1 MRIKCPSCSTVTEL
15 QLPILLA
22 VCGCGSL
29 VKGKFDASAARERPT
44 AAAATVDHYAVL
56 RIVATASDIEIKS
69 AYRKRVK
76 ETHPDIGGDAEE
88 FKLVQ
93 AAYEVLGNPEA
104 RRRYDA
110 GESIGQQQFVGIV
123 VQDFVGIS
131 VTEAVKRASASQLVA
146 RVAIVEVANSSR
158 LRGVVVGQ
166 IPYPGIETTAGVVGL
181 LVAVPHS
188 STLWQR
194 FKVAATELASGFWV
208 GIKSSTG
215 TSTQRA
221 AELGPGSSMHNA
233 GAVAGE
239 VVGTLAVGAV
249 EAAVGVIG
257 CFGKIVLAVAYTFL
271 ILMSFVLLAFAPPA
285 GLLMA
290 AFTVW
295 LMYSAAK
302 KSKKKT

>member
-1 MRIKCPSCSTVTEL
+1 
-15 QLPILLA
+15 
-22 VCGCGSL
+22 
-29 VKGKFDASAARERPT
+29 
-44 AAAATVDHYAVL
+44 
-56 RIVATASDIEIKS
+56 
-69 AYRKRVK
+69 
-76 ETHPDIGGDAEE
+76 
-88 FKLVQ
+88 
-93 AAYEVLGNPEA
+93 
-104 RRRYDA
+104 
-110 GESIGQQQFVGIV
+110 
-123 VQDFVGIS
+123 
-131 VTEAVKRASASQLVA
+131 
-146 RVAIVEVANSSR
+146 
-158 LRGVVVGQ
+158 
-166 IPYPGIETTAGVVGL
+166 
-181 LVAVPHS
+181 
-188 STLWQR
+188 
-194 FKVAATELASGFWV
+194 WV